1 MAISYLHVIRFQME
15 TKNSATIMDLK
26 LVTMLLEEKI
36 YMINNF
42 DTDKQCFHF
51 WKHVSA
57 PIICMKNDVITK

>member
-26 LVTMLLEEKI
+26 LVTMLLEEKL

-42 DTDKQCFHF
+42 DTDKQRFQ
-51 WKHVSA
+51 
-57 PIICMKNDVITK
+57 

>member
-36 YMINNF
+36 YMLNNV
-42 DTDKQCFHF
+42 DTDNQCFQK
-51 WKHVSA
+51 WKHISA
-57 PIICMKNDVITK
+57 PIICMKMLY